1 MLRRLCFATL
11 LWTAALQP
19 GLAAEKPVLDAGT
32 EEPLKHAVR
41 PSRELTHF
49 VIGVIDKVYVEELDD
64 CLSQDKLKR
73 RDYAALLRAVRI
85 GAGGGRALWFVRAAQ
100 GRYYCQALYGAHL
113 FQYFLIE
120 EQPPGAKAHY
130 RLLFENGGDA
140 FAIYAKK
147 SHGLND
153 IEATGCI
160 VDECRSARMS
170 FDGSRYRTVKCTCS
184 PIGGPPKKRRCGS
197 DGMDDQSSGFASPCG
212 S

>member
-11 LWTAALQP
+11 FWTAALQP
-19 GLAAEKPVLDAGT
+19 ALAAEKPVLEAFT
-32 EEPLKHAVR
+32 EMPGKHEVR
-41 PSRELTHF
+41 PSRALVHA
-49 VIGVIDKVYVEELDD
+49 VLRAIDKDDVGELGN
-64 CLSQDKLKR
+64 CLSEKKLKR
-73 RDYAALLRAVRI
+73 HDYAALLRAVRI
-85 GAGGGRALWFVRAAQ
+85 DAGGGRALWFVRPALEP
-100 GRYYCQALYGAHL
+100 YCQALYGAHL
-113 FQYFLIE
+113 FQYFLFE
-120 EQPPGAKAHY
+120 EQPPSAAPRY
-130 RLLFENGGDA
+130 RLLFQNGGDG
-140 FAIYAKK
+140 FAVYAKQ

-212 S
+212 G